1 MFKFVQVLCL
11 FLGLSIPVF
20 SQSVVVNE
28 YFNASSNVDEWVEL
42 VIIETTDMRG
52 FHVKDYTGSGGN
64 GGDLVFTQNALW
76 QTVEQG
82 TILVI
87 VGANIAETED
97 FDSSDGL
104 IIIKATNS
112 TYFSGSQFN
121 IGGTSDAVQI
131 TNASDVHIHGASHGS
146 GNASSLPTPKAHFSG
161 TLSSGQS
168 AGFLETTAKADFSNS
183 TKLQRITTPT
193 LGAGNDTDN
202 TTLIASFKAPEQEAT
217 LKFSQGA
224 TNLLDGSEVNFGTI
238 FANAEVILNFSITN
252 LGLDVLEV
260 TNIQLSG
267 SDFFFNTPLEASQ
280 LANLSLIEFSI
291 AYQPR
296 AAGESTG
303 SLTFSTNDQNQP
315 SVTIQLLG
323 NALDDNAISNIADIR
338 NLALGTIVT
347 VAGRVTVAN
356 EFNGPSYFQD
366 ETAGLSIFFPEFHA
380 AVQRGDSV
388 QVTGPLAEFGT
399 TTNGRGLLQISG
411 SEVSFN
417 VIDTQPVIPVPKTLT
432 ISQLEE
438 IHQSQLVKIEN
449 VTFGSSGSFQGN
461 TNYDIT
467 DGTGSVQIRIDG
479 DTDLLNATIPTEPV
493 DVIAVLSRFGGTIQ
507 VLPRSVDDLAIE
519 EVEIPGSDIPL
530 DHTFDVVTW
539 NVVWFGSPNEGP
551 SDDQL
556 QIDNVAEVIQTM
568 DADVYALQ
576 EVASIT
582 AFNAMV
588 AKLDGYRGF
597 VAPIS
602 QTQKTAFVFK
612 TSVVD
617 SLSSGFISTNWSNNL
632 SWASGRYP
640 FEFIVNVTINNK
652 TELIYLNNIHA
663 KALGDAESYERR
675 VNDSQELKELL
686 DATRQSER
694 YILLGDYNDFINKST
709 YTSAS
714 ESPYQNFVDDPNNW
728 KVITQSLEERGLT
741 SYRSSS
747 MLDHIT
753 MSNELFSYH
762 IDGSEQIENPVYIG
776 NYLSSTSDHYP
787 VKTRFIW
794 GDPVSNEM
802 SEMRPLSIE
811 LEQNYPNPFNPSTS
825 IAFRLDKAQQV
836 QLTVYSV
843 LGEKVTE
850 LVAGQTFAAGR
861 HEVRFDA
868 SRLASGTYV
877 YQLRTGDG
885 RMMSRMMTLIK

>member
-1 MFKFVQVLCL
+1 MLKFVQVLCL

-20 SQSVVVNE
+20 AQSVVVNE
-28 YFNASSNVDEWVEL
+28 YFNASAKETEWVEL
-42 VIIETTDMRG
+42 VVVETSDLRG
-52 FHVKDYTGSGGN
+52 YHLKDYTGTGN
-64 GGDLVFTQNALW
+64 PSGDLIFSQDALW

-82 TILVI
+82 TILVLI
-87 VGANIAETED
+87 GVDVPQTED
-97 FDSSDGL
+97 LDGTDGL
-104 IIIKATNS
+104 LIVKVNNT

-121 IGGTSDAVQI
+121 IANGSDAIQI
-131 TNASDVHIHGASHGS
+131 TNSSDVHVHGISHGS
-146 GNASSLPTPKAHFSG
+146 DNVSSLPAPKAHFSG
-161 TLSSGQS
+161 SLTSNTSN
-168 AGFLETTAKADFSNS
+168 GFLATTEKADFSNS
-183 TKLQRITTPT
+183 TKLQRITSPT

-202 TTLIASFKAPEQEAT
+202 TALIASFKAPEQEAT

-224 TNLLDGSEVNFGTI
+224 TGLSNGSEVDFGTI
-238 FANAEVILNFSITN
+238 FANSETTLNFAITN
-252 LGLDVLEV
+252 LGLDILQV
-260 TNIQLSG
+260 TDIQLTG
-267 SDFFFNTPLEASQ
+267 TDFAFTTPLESSQ
-280 LANLSLIEFSI
+280 LENLDLIEFSI

-296 AAGESTG
+296 AAGESSG
-303 SLTFSTNDQNQP
+303 SLSFSSNDANQP
-315 SVTIQLLG
+315 TVTITLKG
-323 NALDDNAISNIADIR
+323 NALDDNAIASIADIR
-338 NLALGTIVT
+338 NLPLGSIVT

-366 ETAGLSIFFPEFHA
+366 GTAGLSIFSPAFHA

-388 QVTGPLAEFGT
+388 QITGPLSEFGT

-417 VIDTQPVIPVPKTLT
+417 VIDTERVIPEPKTVT
-432 ISQLEE
+432 ISQLQE

-449 VTFGSSGSFQGN
+449 VTFGSAGSFQGN
-461 TNYDIT
+461 TNYDIS
-467 DGTGSVQIRIDG
+467 DGTGSIQIRIDG
-479 DTDLLNATIPTEPV
+479 DTDLLNATIPSEPV
-493 DVIAVLSRFGGTIQ
+493 DVIAVVSRFGGTIQ
-507 VLPRSVDDLAIE
+507 VLPRSVEDLAIE

-539 NVVWFGSPNEGP
+539 NVVWFGSPSEGP

-568 DADVYALQ
+568 DADIYALQ
-576 EVASIT
+576 EVASTT
-582 AFNAMV
+582 AFNAMI
-588 AKLDGYRGF
+588 AKLEGYRGF
-597 VAPIS
+597 IAPIS

-617 SLSSGFISTNWSNNL
+617 SLSSGFISTNWSNSN
-632 SWASGRYP
+632 SWATGRYP
-640 FEFIVNVTINNK
+640 YEFIVNVTINNK
-652 TELIYLNNIHA
+652 TELLYVNNIHA

-675 VNDSQELKELL
+675 VNDSQELKQLL
-686 DATRQSER
+686 DATRQTEK

-747 MLDHIT
+747 MIDHIT

-776 NYLSSTSDHYP
+776 NYLSTTSDHYP

-794 GDPVSNEM
+794 GDPVANELTDV
-802 SEMRPLSIE
+802 RPQHIV

-825 IAFRLDKAQQV
+825 IAFTLDKAQEV
-836 QLTVYSV
+836 ELTVYSV
-843 LGEKVTE
+843 LGKKVTE
-850 LVAGQTFAAGR
+850 LVAGQTYAAGR
-861 HEVRFDA
+861 HEIRFDA